1 MIERRKRLVELIR
14 CRSLWEADSRVE
26 VVELII
32 RPFLLV
38 SKDST
43 LLLKEQLLL
52 SFCDIYKRSLLNEN
66 YL

>member
-14 CRSLWEADSRVE
+14 CRSLGEADSRVE

-32 RPFLLV
+32 RLFLLV

-52 SFCDIYKRSLLNEN
+52 SFRDIYKRSLLNEN